1 MKILPRV
8 ESPNDLEGYLANV
21 LDVWHRAHPELT
33 VQDILTA
40 IESIRHKLTEGMLD
54 AAKRGASESWPLN

>member
-21 LDVWHRAHPELT
+21 LDVWHRAHPDLT

-54 AAKRGASESWPLN
+54 AAKR